1 MHRDRGRDFSRQDY
15 GRDDRSR
22 SRDQSYSERSQG
34 GYGRRRDGGYS
45 GGGGS
50 GRGSRGGG
58 SRGGRGGGG
67 RGPWQS
73 QSRPSSMLVRTNYFK
88 IEVVKPTQ
96 MIHYKVSISKAK
108 RAKDAENKCE
118 KNADGSFKVVATR
131 ELATNGESSELT
143 RRILQKLTES
153 LRLDAKIELVTD
165 GSGSAYSNA
174 SFFSGK
180 EKDFVVLVKLDCD
193 DDEHDADLSKNARFL
208 VKLLIVGHV
217 HLTSN
222 PEVSNL
228 EKTRQSIDIIL
239 RSGLLTAG
247 MKTFGK
253 SPRVFY
259 FPEDKQAELIGSRL
273 LRNMLSRE
281 KNFIP
286 IVGLL
291 EAVRLC
297 ENGNMFFNCEST
309 IDFAD
314 RAFEPQQGNAP
325 KNPIKLLQVDRNGKS
340 GEICGIKVNNVHA
353 PIQGPEIHR
362 DIMAAIKMKIIN
374 VRYEIPLSKEFEERK
389 KKIGKSDA

>member
-153 LRLDAKIELVTD
+153 LRLDAKI
-165 GSGSAYSNA
+165 
-174 SFFSGK
+174 
-180 EKDFVVLVKLDCD
+180 
-193 DDEHDADLSKNARFL
+193 
-208 VKLLIVGHV
+208 
-217 HLTSN
+217 
-222 PEVSNL
+222 NL
-228 EKTRQSIDIIL
+228 
-239 RSGLLTAG
+239 
-247 MKTFGK
+247 
-253 SPRVFY
+253 
-259 FPEDKQAELIGSRL
+259 
-273 LRNMLSRE
+273 
-281 KNFIP
+281 
-286 IVGLL
+286 
-291 EAVRLC
+291 
-297 ENGNMFFNCEST
+297 
-309 IDFAD
+309 
-314 RAFEPQQGNAP
+314 
-325 KNPIKLLQVDRNGKS
+325 
-340 GEICGIKVNNVHA
+340 
-353 PIQGPEIHR
+353 
-362 DIMAAIKMKIIN
+362 
-374 VRYEIPLSKEFEERK
+374 
-389 KKIGKSDA
+389 